1 MQKNNYC
8 KDIGAVK
15 TTPDNLSSKRN
26 RKGHISPIDF
36 PSSRNKQE
44 NPVNHQEKNLRAL
57 ESFNSH
63 TNIFAEEKYKVPT
76 TNPHKYKESPLFSA
90 KNEGEKFEK
99 NSGKKILFN
108 LLQEKNC
115 DFNDFGSKNSAPYS
129 KFVSNTNNSGHNK
142 NDSSSNSSYLSY
154 LQKNQKIN
162 NQNSEL
168 YADNEKSDNGNT
180 GNQPQIYIQSS
191 PRKFNKNLNEVIID
205 LSKRCQ
211 TSSNSNLTKE
221 KMLKE
226 KSLEKININIM
237 DLKNKHKDPILPKP
251 RNNNEKNG
259 LLICREENF
268 EGKYPYL
275 NGGQTRRSS
284 LNIENEQNKR
294 GISTRPINE
303 ALNSSKKERSRSIL
317 SEKYLH
323 DE

>member
-1 MQKNNYC
+1 MEQLKPHQTIC
-8 KDIGAVK
+8 LPKETEKDTFHLLIFQA
-15 TTPDNLSSKRN
+15 PEIN
-26 RKGHISPIDF
+26 RKIRSTIRKKTLELWNHLTPTPIIF
-36 PSSRNKQE
+36 SLK
-44 NPVNHQEKNLRAL
+44 KNIKCL
-57 ESFNSH
+57 
-63 TNIFAEEKYKVPT
+63 
-76 TNPHKYKESPLFSA
+76 PHKYRESPLFSA
-90 KNEGEKFEK
+90 KNDAEKFDK
-99 NSGKKILFN
+99 NSGKKNLFN

-115 DFNDFGSKNSAPYS
+115 DFNDFGSKNSVPYS
-129 KFVSNTNNSGHNK
+129 KFVGNTNNSGHNK

-168 YADNEKSDNGNT
+168 YGDNEKSDNGNN

-251 RNNNEKNG
+251 RNNNEKG
-259 LLICREENF
+259 LLIGREENF